1 MNILIIGGTSFVGRH
16 IVEAAIHN
24 DHQVTLFNRGIS
36 NPNAFPELQQI
47 TGDRKKDAYKLAG
60 QKWDTVIDTC
70 AYSPAD
76 LMPILE
82 HVETEHYVFV
92 STISVYTD
100 YRNGAPE
107 ETSEVWNA
115 ELTREEEN
123 GESYGIL
130 KVQTEKMLL
139 EALGDR
145 SLIIRPSIVAG
156 PYDPTDRF
164 TYWASKLAKSGE
176 VLIPGAKIRRVQWI
190 DARDLAMFIMEQIES
205 KASGIFNVAGDSVD
219 METFVS
225 TIGTGEANAIWV
237 NDAFLIEQG
246 IEPFHIPLWIPIS
259 DEHPEGF
266 IAVQND
272 KAKKAGLRCQSAQ
285 ETANDIRDWLKAMGE
300 PPLKVGLSREKELE
314 LLTVYKSFNVAR
326 KVDGHV

>member
-24 DHQVTLFNRGIS
+24 DHLVTLFNRGIS
-36 NPNAFPELQQI
+36 NPDAFPELQRI

-82 HVETEHYVFV
+82 QVETEHYVFV

-100 YRNGAPE
+100 YRSGAPE

-115 ELTREEEN
+115 ELTREKEN

-130 KVQTEKMLL
+130 KVQAEKILL

-145 SLIIRPSIVAG
+145 SLIIRPSVVAG

-164 TYWASKLAKSGE
+164 TYWARNLAKSNK
-176 VLIPGAKIRRVQWI
+176 VLIPGAKIRKVQWI
-190 DARDLAMFIMEQIES
+190 DARDLAMFIMRQVEIS
-205 KASGIFNVAGDSVD
+205 ANGIFNVAADSVD
-219 METFVS
+219 MEAFVGS
-225 TIGTGEANAIWV
+225 VDTGGTRAVWV
-237 NDAFLIEQG
+237 DDAFLMNQG
-246 IEPFHIPLWIPIS
+246 IGPFDIPLWIPIS
-259 DEHPEGF
+259 NKHPEGF
-266 IAVQND
+266 ITVQND
-272 KAKKAGLRCQSAQ
+272 KAKRAGLRCRSAQ
-285 ETANDIRDWLKAMGE
+285 ETANDIRDWFKAMGE
-300 PPLKVGLSREKELE
+300 PPLKAGLSREKELE
-314 LLTVYKSFNVAR
+314 LLTVYKSFNSAA
-326 KVDGHV
+326 GQGE